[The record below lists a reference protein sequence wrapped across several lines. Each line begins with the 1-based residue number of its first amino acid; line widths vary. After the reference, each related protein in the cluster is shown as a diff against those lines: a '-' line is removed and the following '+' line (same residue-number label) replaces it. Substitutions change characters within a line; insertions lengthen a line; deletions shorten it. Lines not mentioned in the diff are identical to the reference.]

1 MIEVEAHITGTVF
14 KVETQAG
21 AQVAEGDVL
30 VILESMKME
39 MPIEAPAAGVVAE
52 VRVTEGQTVDEGA
65 VLVVID

>member
-1 MIEVEAHITGTVF
+1 MTGSVIEVLVSD
-14 KVETQAG
+14 
-21 AQVAEGDVL
+21 GDAVSRGDILVL
-30 VILESMKME
+30 VESMKME